1 MTIVLNSKIPAVVAL
16 AAALAVSACG
26 DNEPDNTPT
35 PEPIAETQ
43 AAEPAAT
50 PDDLRSRL
58 ADASRA
64 EADRA
69 RDENRKP
76 AEVID
81 FLGIEP
87 GMKVIDLMA
96 GGGWY
101 TEVLSLAVGTDGEVV
116 AHNTDAALQFR
127 DGANEKAISER
138 LSGNRLP
145 NVTRLNKNIDEIT
158 SDDGSFDA
166 AITALNFHDLYNG
179 SGPDAAVE
187 FLRTVYELLEP
198 GGVLGLIDHVGDADA
213 DNKNLHRIEK
223 VKTIEAAQE
232 AGFMVEGDSD
242 LLRNGSDDH
251 SRPVFDESVRG
262 KTDRFLLKLGKPPG

>member
-1 MTIVLNSKIPAVVAL
+1 MIISPNVKPSAVLL
-16 AAALAVSACG
+16 AAALIVSACG
-26 DNEPDNTPT
+26 DKEPDNTPT
-35 PEPIAETQ
+35 PEPIAQTR
-43 AAEPAAT
+43 AAEPAAA
-50 PDDLRSRL
+50 PDNLRSRL

-76 AEVID
+76 ADVID

-101 TEVLSLAVGTDGEVV
+101 TEVLSLAVGADGEVV

-138 LSGNRLP
+138 LAGNRLP
-145 NVTRLNKNIDEIT
+145 NVTRLNKNFDEI
-158 SDDGSFDA
+158 SADHGSFDA
-166 AITALNFHDLYNG
+166 AITALNFHDVYNG
-179 SGPDAAVE
+179 SGPNAAVE
-187 FLRTVYELLEP
+187 VLQTVYEILEP
-198 GGVLGLIDHVGDADA
+198 GGVLGIIDHAGTADA
-213 DNKNLHRIEK
+213 DNKALHRAEK
-223 VKTIEAAQE
+223 DKTIDTAKA
-232 AGFMVEGDSD
+232 AGFVVEADSD
-242 LLRNGSDDH
+242 LLRNESDDH

-262 KTDRFLLKLGKPPG
+262 RTDRFLLKLRKPAV